1 MEDASTAGNRPTPE
15 YLQHGPIAP
24 PCIDAT
30 EFRPYWRRRD
40 RLEKLCADDVIT
52 PAELRAAHAFRANWE
67 IAHRGDSHPMQWNG
81 ITLDRHCRGRR
92 PEPSDRKLDALRW
105 LRTRSAQLGAL
116 FVLLE
121 MVAIEDL
128 SWCAI
133 GRRFGIDSRTA
144 RTWSCA
150 AIAGLAAL

>member
-1 MEDASTAGNRPTPE
+1 MENAPAAGNRPAPE

-24 PCIDAT
+24 PRIDAT

-40 RLEKLCADDVIT
+40 RIERLCVDGVIT
-52 PAELRAAHAFRANWE
+52 PAELRAALAFRGAWE
-67 IAHRGDSHPMQWNG
+67 IAHRGDTHVMQWG
-81 ITLDRHCRGRR
+81 GVTLDRHCRGRR
-92 PEPSDRKLDALRW
+92 PEPGERRLTALRR
-105 LRTRSAQLGAL
+105 LEVIRRQLGAL

-121 MVAIEDL
+121 MAVIEGL
-128 SWCAI
+128 SWCAV
-133 GRRFGIDSRTA
+133 GRRLGIDSRTA